1 MAADLPTLRERK
13 KERTRETLIATALRL
28 FSEKGFG
35 GTTLDELCA
44 EAEVSKRTFF
54 RYFASKEDV
63 AMAPTQDI
71 WAVFLEDLA
80 ARDPGGR
87 TVLEMLQGCLC
98 DALTRMDSVG
108 WAEQARVSSVLAGT
122 TPSIEAHSL
131 YFCDRTCRT
140 ALDILHRRF
149 DLGGPHDLRA
159 RLALDILVATF
170 HRALETWVAMPGTTT
185 TSDLVAAT
193 ETAFAAVPG
202 AYTLPARSAVA
213 DVG

>member
-28 FSEKGFG
+28 FTEKGFG
-35 GTTLDELCA
+35 STTLDELCA
-44 EAEVSKRTFF
+44 EVEVSKRTFF

-71 WAVFLEDLA
+71 WAVFLDDLA
-80 ARDPGGR
+80 VRDPDGR
-87 TVLEMLQGCLC
+87 TVLEMLQGCLL
-98 DALTRMDSVG
+98 DALGRMNSAG
-108 WAEQARVSSVLAGT
+108 WAEQARVSSALAGT
-122 TPSIEAHSL
+122 TPSVEAHSL

-170 HRALETWVAMPGTTT
+170 HRALETWVATPGTPA
-185 TSDLVAAT
+185 TSDLIAT
-193 ETAFAAVPG
+193 TEAAFAAVPG
-202 AYTLPARSAVA
+202 AYTLPARSPAATV
-213 DVG
+213 